1 MNSLVNNSTIT
12 VEPRHLLGVMLA
24 NATLWIA
31 ALVVTGN
38 TVLAGAAAVA
48 LISIGS
54 LYASRCRAD

>member
-1 MNSLVNNSTIT
+1 MNAVINDSSIA

-24 NATLWIA
+24 NAILWSA

-38 TVLAGAAAVA
+38 TLLAGPAAVA

-54 LYASRCRAD
+54 LYISRRHAD